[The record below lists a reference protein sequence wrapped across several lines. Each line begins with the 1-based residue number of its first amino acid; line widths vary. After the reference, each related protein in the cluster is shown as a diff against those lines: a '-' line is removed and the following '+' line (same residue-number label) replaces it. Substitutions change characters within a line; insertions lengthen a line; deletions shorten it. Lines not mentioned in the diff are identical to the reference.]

1 MKKTMQV
8 LGQLLLCSSLI
19 FLCENV
25 QSQLD
30 ISVSSTPVLCNGDL
44 SEVTISVSG
53 GTAPYSGIGTVS
65 SSDVTLIITGV
76 IDGPLSGGVPKAV
89 ESVPPHRHDD
99 LRKNNLEHT
108 LKKVALNTSRV
119 GKIMYCELLLTS
131 LGPEGHTI
139 FCPSTELQINYYT
152 PLRTPRISELKSQI
166 LKPPF
171 FS

>member
-53 GTAPYSGIGTVS
+53 GTAPYSGIGTVNA
-65 SSDVTLIITGV
+65 SDVALIITGV

-89 ESVPPHRHDD
+89 ELYALSDISD
-99 LRKNNLEHT
+99 F
-108 LKKVALNTSRV
+108 KK
-119 GKIMYCELLLTS
+119 
-131 LGPEGHTI
+131 
-139 FCPSTELQINYYT
+139 
-152 PLRTPRISELKSQI
+152 
-166 LKPPF
+166 
-171 FS
+171 